1 MTSPCNNIRGDDGK
15 GDFDGNKPHTF
26 HIPVMGT
33 GFTIDTPLKV
43 ARYGID
49 SVISIGDDILIE
61 RMRKY
66 HCEKYNLDY
75 VPIPA
80 GEEDAR
86 ARRITAYLDLVNSLV
101 AEQFQTL
108 RSAPFEPG
116 SDLTR
121 YFKMLPVS
129 PLKRDYDDMLA
140 TTDTQIRFQKQ
151 EALRKRLR
159 PGSIDVNI
167 MTKVD
172 HDRFRDG
179 VRLPPEYSLAMSSLR
194 GYARSSLRSSIVL
207 SAGLNRRLF
216 TYMAS
221 FDDFFPDDSG
231 VIKKK
236 IVLKVSD
243 YRSAVIQG
251 KLLAKLGLWVS
262 EFRVESGLNCGGH
275 AFATKGFLMGPIL
288 AELSR
293 EKKQLV
299 EKLFTL
305 YDNALKKS
313 GRIRVSEPP
322 QLCLTVQGGI
332 NTADEDSFLMSHY
345 KLDGTGWG
353 TPFLLVPEVT
363 NIDEEHLRKL
373 AAAQNEDVSLS
384 ENSPLGVPFWILRN
398 SASEE
403 LRRLRIQ
410 QGKPGSLCPKGFLK
424 SNTEFSENPTCPASH
439 TYQVLKVQQ
448 IANNDEKPEIK
459 AARIKKVVSKS
470 CICNDL
476 AGGVMLKNGI
486 SQEAHPAIC
495 CGPGIVNFTQ
505 ITTLERMVDHIY
517 GRLSLLSRAERQHI
531 FIKELNLYIDYLR
544 KEIEESSQ
552 GIIERTASYFQEF
565 KKNLS
570 DGIDYYRQLA
580 DRFTLT
586 QKEKF
591 LSDLEKLNQELEN
604 IFSGL
609 IPDMTLRTTG

>member
-1 MTSPCNNIRGDDGK
+1 MTSPCNNNRGGDGRGD
-15 GDFDGNKPHTF
+15 FYENKPHTF

-66 HCEKYNLDY
+66 CCEKYNLDF

-80 GEEDAR
+80 GAEDAR
-86 ARRITAYLDLVNSLV
+86 ARRITAYLDLVDSLV
-101 AEQFQTL
+101 AEQFRAL
-108 RSAPFEPG
+108 RSAPFESG

-129 PLKRDYDDMLA
+129 YLKRDYDDMLA
-140 TTDTQIRFQKQ
+140 TTDPQIRFQKQ

-172 HDRFRDG
+172 HDRYRDG
-179 VRLPPEYSLAMSSLR
+179 VRLPPEYALAMSSLR
-194 GYARSSLRSSIVL
+194 GFARSSLHSSIVL

-216 TYMAS
+216 TYMS
-221 FDDFFPDDSG
+221 TFDDFFPDDSG
-231 VIKKK
+231 DIKKK

-299 EKLFTL
+299 EKLFGL
-305 YDNALKKS
+305 YDNALKKN
-313 GRIRVSEPP
+313 GRTRISEPP

-332 NTADEDSFLMSHY
+332 NTAEEDSFLMNHY
-345 KLDGTGWG
+345 ELDGTGWG

-373 AAAQNEDVSLS
+373 AAAKEEDVCLS

-403 LRRLRIQ
+403 LRLSRIK
-410 QGKPGSLCPKGFLK
+410 QGKPGSSCPKGYLK
-424 SNTEFSENPTCPASH
+424 SDTEFGENPTCPASR
-439 TYQVLKVQQ
+439 TYQALKVQQ
-448 IANNDEKPEIK
+448 ITNNDEKPEIK

-486 SQEAHPAIC
+486 SREAQPAIC
-495 CGPGIVNFTQ
+495 CGPGIANFTQ
-505 ITTLERMVDHIY
+505 ITTLDKMIDHIY
-517 GRLSLLSRAERQHI
+517 GRLLLINGAERQHI
-531 FIKELNLYIDYLR
+531 LIKELNLYIDYLR
-544 KEIEESSQ
+544 RDIEEASQ
-552 GIIERTASYFQEF
+552 GIVERTASYFQEF

-580 DRFTLT
+580 DRFTLA

-591 LSDLEKLNQELEN
+591 LSDLEKLNQELED
-604 IFSGL
+604 IFSG
-609 IPDMTLRTTG
+609 ITPDVSVRTA

>member
-1 MTSPCNNIRGDDGK
+1 MNTPYNNSRGD
-15 GDFDGNKPHTF
+15 FEITRPHTF

-61 RMRKY
+61 QMRKY
-66 HCEKYNLDY
+66 YCENNNLDY
-75 VPIPA
+75 SPIPA
-80 GEEDAR
+80 EAEDAR
-86 ARRITAYLDLVNSLV
+86 AHRITAYLDLVNKLV
-101 AEQFQTL
+101 EEQFQVL

-129 PLKRDYDDMLA
+129 SLKRDYDEMLA
-140 TTDTQIRFQKQ
+140 TTDTHSRFQKQ

-167 MTKVD
+167 MTKID
-172 HDRFRDG
+172 HDRFKDG
-179 VRLPPEYSLAMSSLR
+179 VRLPPEYALAMSSLR
-194 GYARSSLRSSIVL
+194 GYAGSSLRSSIVL

-216 TYMAS
+216 TYMS
-221 FDDFFPDDSG
+221 GFEDFFPDGSG
-231 VIKKK
+231 FIKKK

-262 EFRVESGLNCGGH
+262 EYRVESGLNCGGH
-275 AFATKGFLMGPIL
+275 AFATKGYLMGPIL

-293 EKKQLV
+293 EKEQLV
-299 EKLFTL
+299 EQLFIL
-305 YDNALKKS
+305 YVNALKKS
-313 GRIRVSEPP
+313 GRIFSAKPP
-322 QLCLTVQGGI
+322 TVRLTAQGGI
-332 NTADEDSFLMSHY
+332 ITAEEDSFLRSHY
-345 KLDGTGWG
+345 ALDGTGWG
-353 TPFLLVPEVT
+353 TPFLLVPEAT

-373 AAAQNEDVSLS
+373 ATAQKDDIHLS
-384 ENSPLGVPFWILRN
+384 ENSPLGVPFWSLRN

-410 QGKPGSLCPKGFLK
+410 RGKPGSSCPKGFLK
-424 SNTEFSENPTCPASH
+424 SDTEFGENPICPASIA
-439 TYQVLKVQQ
+439 YQNLKVRQ
-448 IANNDEKPEIK
+448 INNNNDTPEVK

-476 AGGVMLKNGI
+476 AGGAILKKGI
-486 SQEAHPAIC
+486 SSSAEPAVC
-495 CGPGIVNFTQ
+495 CGPGIVNFSQ
-505 ITTLERMVDHIY
+505 ITTLDRMVDHIY
-517 GRLSLLSRAERQHI
+517 GRLSLLNGAERHHVL
-531 FIKELNLYIDYLR
+531 IKELNLYIEYLR
-544 KEIEESSQ
+544 REIEETSQ
-552 GIIERTASYFQEF
+552 GIIDRTAAYFQEF
-565 KKNLS
+565 RKNIS

-580 DRFTLT
+580 ERFTQA

-591 LSDLEKLNQELEN
+591 LCDLEKLNLELESV
-604 IFSGL
+604 FTGL
-609 IPDMTLRTTG
+609 TPEISFRTAG